1 MKLFLIETSCYSSDM
16 NISVVQLIK
25 LGKKYL
31 SLWPDKPELSQYF
44 EDYRAVQ
51 SARFVCRYFPALALF
66 TVMMQLY
73 VASGYPLGQGS
84 INNALNALPQ
94 ALVYGLFLVSM
105 PVQALVLS
113 GVKAD
118 KLLPPSLAS
127 WYHNG
132 LEKVKQQG
140 KQQVLEQGEHNTHNN
155 DQNNGHRNGRYNDTA
170 IANLATYKPRYI
182 DLAQLLQL
190 TFATTK

>member
-1 MKLFLIETSCYSSDM
+1 M

-25 LGKKYL
+25 LGQKYL
-31 SLWPDKPELSQYF
+31 SLWPEKPELMHYF
-44 EDYRAVQ
+44 SDYRGVQ

-66 TVMMQLY
+66 TVIMQLY
-73 VASGYPLGQGS
+73 VASGYPMEQSS
-84 INNALNALPQ
+84 INNALTAFPQ
-94 ALVYGLFLVSM
+94 ALVYGLFLLSM
-105 PVQALVLS
+105 PVQALVFS

-127 WYHNG
+127 WYHSG

-140 KQQVLEQGEHNTHNN
+140 QDQVSQHGYKRSNSNN
-155 DQNNGHRNGRYNDTA
+155 A
-170 IANLATYKPRYI
+170 IDSLATYNPRYI

-190 TFATTK
+190 TFPQQSR

>member
-1 MKLFLIETSCYSSDM
+1 MGTSCYSSDM

-25 LGKKYL
+25 LGQKYL
-31 SLWPDKPELSQYF
+31 SLWPDKPELTQYF
-44 EDYRAVQ
+44 EDYRGVQ
-51 SARFVCRYFPALALF
+51 SARFVCRYFPALAMF
-66 TVMMQLY
+66 TVVMQLY
-73 VASGYPLGQGS
+73 VASGYPVGQGS
-84 INNALNALPQ
+84 IGNAMNALPQ
-94 ALVYGLFLVSM
+94 ALVYGLFLLSL
-105 PVQALVLS
+105 PIQALVLS

-127 WYHNG
+127 WYHSG

-140 KQQVLEQGEHNTHNN
+140 NSGQGHSSFNN
-155 DQNNGHRNGRYNDTA
+155 SGMDNSAEVDNNNA
-170 IANLATYKPRYI
+170 IENLATYKPRYI

>member
-1 MKLFLIETSCYSSDM
+1 M

-25 LGKKYL
+25 LGQKYL
-31 SLWPDKPELSQYF
+31 SLWPDKPELIRYF
-44 EDYRAVQ
+44 SDYRAVQ

-66 TVMMQLY
+66 TVIMQLY
-73 VASGYPLGQGS
+73 IASGYPLGQGS
-84 INNALNALPQ
+84 INQALNALPQ
-94 ALVYGLFLVSM
+94 ALMYGLFLLSM

-118 KLLPPSLAS
+118 KLLPPPLAS
-127 WYHNG
+127 WYHSG

-140 KQQVLEQGEHNTHNN
+140 KE
-155 DQNNGHRNGRYNDTA
+155 QNNELIGHQRSQPDDSHRV
-170 IANLATYKPRYI
+170 IEELATYKPRYI

-190 TFATTK
+190 TFSTNK